1 MHPTQTHTMIAYFV
15 MVPSMSEMTTWS
27 VCSQTNSRAVHAAA
41 PVADSENVILFA
53 PGFRSSDFCQVRI

>member
-1 MHPTQTHTMIAYFV
+1 MLSYFV

-27 VCSQTNSRAVHAAA
+27 VWSQTNRRAVHAAA

-53 PGFRSSDFCQVRI
+53 PGFKSSDSFKLRI